1 MNWLPRTPRS
11 RASAG
16 VFPVTLV
23 VDNRRRSARKGASGR
38 LRYLHCGDFTDNQRP
53 GQPADGGKGC
63 GVGFGYD
70 PTLPLTWATLAK
82 MVKSAELASASA
94 GAEPVVLLLSL
105 GQMEPSG
112 GLEPQPRPVQS
123 RPQRL
128 ARGCQMV
135 GGAGIE
141 PAASNSADLQP
152 AVRH

>member
-1 MNWLPRTPRS
+1 MLNQVVPGGFEQGFAVGILPMNRLPGSPRL
-11 RASAG
+11 RASAAI
-16 VFPVTLV
+16 FHCLLV
-23 VDNRRRSARKGASGR
+23 WITDDGRLEKGASGR

-94 GAEPVVLLLSL
+94 GAEPAVLLLSL

-123 RPQRL
+123 RP
-128 ARGCQMV
+128 
-135 GGAGIE
+135 
-141 PAASNSADLQP
+141 
-152 AVRH
+152 